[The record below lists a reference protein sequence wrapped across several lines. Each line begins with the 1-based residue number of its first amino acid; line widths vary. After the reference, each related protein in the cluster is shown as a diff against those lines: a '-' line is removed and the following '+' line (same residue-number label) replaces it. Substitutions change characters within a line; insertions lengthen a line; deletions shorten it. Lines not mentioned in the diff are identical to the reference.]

1 MNILF
6 ITSYYPE
13 PKIGGIERVTYLL
26 SKYLSQHDFK
36 VFNLRFNNSEYD
48 DTFPFI
54 NSSQLK
60 NLHDR
65 DSLRQYLINN
75 RINVIINQSHFFYTP
90 IIESAR
96 KNLNVRLYTVFH
108 NRPMFEALKLNEA
121 IKYSSS
127 KLKYIIPF
135 IYPIY
140 KLYSVKKLKREHKLS
155 YLLSDKTILLS
166 SRFIDIYKKDLNI
179 DGKKL
184 TYINNPISFDNVT
197 IDYTKKEKIV
207 LIVARLY
214 EAQKKISIALDIW
227 KGIEPQNSGWK
238 LIIVGDGEDK
248 KYYEEYCRKN
258 NIQNVKFTG
267 RTNPLP
273 YYLKASIFMMTS
285 KNEGWPLTL
294 LEAMQTGVVP
304 IVMDSFAALHDIIQ
318 DESNGY
324 IVKYNDKKEFGNR
337 LISLIN
343 NKNLRL
349 KMSQEG
355 LHSCTQYSIDNIGK
369 EWINLLNGHNE

>member
-1 MNILF
+1 MNLLF
-6 ITSYYPE
+6 ITTYYPE
-13 PKIGGIERVTYLL
+13 PQIGGIERVTYLL
-26 SKYLSQHDFK
+26 SKYLSQHRFSI
-36 VFNLRFNNSEYD
+36 FNLRFNNSEYD

-60 NLHDR
+60 NLHDS

-75 RINVIINQSHFFYTP
+75 RINAIINQSHFFYTP
-90 IIESAR
+90 IIEAAR
-96 KNLNVRLYTVFH
+96 KNLDVKLYTVFH

-127 KLKYIIPF
+127 NLKYIIPF

-140 KLYSVKKLKREHKLS
+140 KLYSVRKLKREHKLS

-184 TYINNPISFDNVT
+184 TYINNPISFNNVT
-197 IDYTKKEKIV
+197 VDYTKKEKIV

-227 KGIEPQNSGWK
+227 KEIEPQNSDWK

-273 YYLKASIFMMTS
+273 YYMKASIFMMTS

-318 DESNGY
+318 DGSNGY

>member
-48 DTFPFI
+48 DTFPFT

-140 KLYSVKKLKREHKLS
+140 KLYSVRKLKREHKLS

-184 TYINNPISFDNVT
+184 TYINNPISFDNATV
-197 IDYTKKEKIV
+197 DYTKKEKTV

-227 KGIEPQNSGWK
+227 KEIESQNSDWK
-238 LIIVGDGEDK
+238 LIIVGDGEDR

-318 DESNGY
+318 DGSNGY

>member
-6 ITSYYPE
+6 ITTYYPE
-13 PKIGGIERVTYLL
+13 PQIGGIERVTYLL
-26 SKYLSQHDFK
+26 SKYLSQHKFRI
-36 VFNLRFNNSEYD
+36 FNLRFNNSEYD

-60 NLHDR
+60 NLYDSN
-65 DSLRQYLINN
+65 SLRKYLISNQ
-75 RINVIINQSHFFYTP
+75 INVIINQSHFFYTP

-96 KNLNVRLYTVFH
+96 KNLDIKLYTVFH
-108 NRPMFEALKLNEA
+108 NRPMFQALKLNEA
-121 IKYSSS
+121 IKYSNS

-140 KLYSVKKLKREHKLS
+140 KLYSVRKLKKEHKQS

-166 SRFIDIYKKDLNI
+166 SRFIDIYKKELNV

-184 TYINNPISFDNVT
+184 TYINNPISFDNVKV
-197 IDYTKKEKIV
+197 DYTQKEKIV

-214 EAQKKISIALDIW
+214 EAQKRLSIALDIW
-227 KGIEPQNSGWK
+227 KEVESQNPDWK
-238 LIIVGDGEDK
+238 LIIVGDGEDRRL
-248 KYYEEYCRKN
+248 YEEHCRKN
-258 NIQNVKFTG
+258 NIQNVEFAG

-273 YYLKASIFMMTS
+273 YYMKASIFMMTS

-318 DESNGY
+318 DGSNGY

-369 EWINLLNGHNE
+369 DGLIY

>member
-1 MNILF
+1 MNLLF
-6 ITSYYPE
+6 ITTYYPD

-26 SKYLSQHDFK
+26 SKYLSQHGLSI
-36 VFNLRFNNSEYD
+36 FNLRFNNSEYD

-65 DSLRQYLINN
+65 NSLRQYLINN

-140 KLYSVKKLKREHKLS
+140 KLYSVRKLKKEHKLS

-184 TYINNPISFDNVT
+184 TYINNPISFDNVA

-227 KGIEPQNSGWK
+227 KEIESQNSDWK
-238 LIIVGDGEDK
+238 LIIVGDGEDR
-248 KYYEEYCRKN
+248 KYYEVYCRKN

-273 YYLKASIFMMTS
+273 YYMKASIFMMTS

-318 DESNGY
+318 EGSNGY
-324 IVKYNDKKEFGNR
+324 IVKYNDKEDFKSR
-337 LISLIN
+337 LVYLIN
-343 NKNLRL
+343 HADIRQQMGHKGQANCNKFRI
-349 KMSQEG
+349 EA
-355 LHSCTQYSIDNIGK
+355 IGAK
-369 EWINLLNGHNE
+369 WIQLFK

>member
-1 MNILF
+1 MMNLLF
-6 ITSYYPE
+6 ITTYYPE

-26 SKYLSQHDFK
+26 SKYLSQHGFK
-36 VFNLRFNNSEYD
+36 IFNLRFHNSEYD

-60 NLHDR
+60 NLHDS

-90 IIESAR
+90 VIESAR
-96 KNLNVRLYTVFH
+96 KNLDVRLYTVFH

-140 KLYSVKKLKREHKLS
+140 KLYSIKKLKREHKLS

-166 SRFIDIYKKDLNI
+166 SRFIDVYKKDLNI

-184 TYINNPISFDNVT
+184 TYINNPISFNNVT
-197 IDYTKKEKIV
+197 VDYTKKEKIV

-227 KGIEPQNSGWK
+227 KGIESQNSDWK
-238 LIIVGDGEDK
+238 LIIVGDGEDR

-258 NIQNVKFTG
+258 NMQNVKFMG

-285 KNEGWPLTL
+285 KNEGWGLTL
-294 LEAMQTGVVP
+294 VESLQTGVVP

-318 DESNGY
+318 DGSNGY
-324 IVKYNDKKEFGNR
+324 IVKYNDKKGFKNR
-337 LISLIN
+337 LVYLIN
-343 NKNLRL
+343 HADIRQRMGRKGQDNCNKF
-349 KMSQEG
+349 KIEA
-355 LHSCTQYSIDNIGK
+355 IGAK
-369 EWINLLNGHNE
+369 WIQLFK

>member
-1 MNILF
+1 MNLLF
-6 ITSYYPE
+6 ITTYYPE

-26 SKYLSQHDFK
+26 SKYLSQHGLSI
-36 VFNLRFNNSEYD
+36 FNLRFNNSEYD

-140 KLYSVKKLKREHKLS
+140 KLYSVRKLKKEHKLS

-184 TYINNPISFDNVT
+184 TYINNPISFDNVA

-227 KGIEPQNSGWK
+227 KKIESQNSDWK
-238 LIIVGDGEDK
+238 LIIVGDGEDR

-273 YYLKASIFMMTS
+273 YYMKASIFMMTS
-285 KNEGWPLTL
+285 KNEGWGLTL
-294 LEAMQTGVVP
+294 VESLQTGVVP

-318 DESNGY
+318 DGSNGY

-349 KMSQEG
+349 KMAQEG
-355 LHSCTQYSIDNIGK
+355 LHSCTQYSINNIGK

>member
-6 ITSYYPE
+6 ITTYYPE
-13 PKIGGIERVTYLL
+13 PQIGGIERVTYLL
-26 SKYLSQHDFK
+26 SKYLSQHKFRI
-36 VFNLRFNNSEYD
+36 FNLRFNNSEYD

-60 NLHDR
+60 NLYDSN
-65 DSLRQYLINN
+65 SLRKYLISNQ
-75 RINVIINQSHFFYTP
+75 INVIINQSHFFYTP

-96 KNLNVRLYTVFH
+96 KNLDIKLYTVFH
-108 NRPMFEALKLNEA
+108 NRPMFQALKLNEA
-121 IKYSSS
+121 IKYSNS

-140 KLYSVKKLKREHKLS
+140 KLYSVRKLKKEHKQS

-166 SRFIDIYKKDLNI
+166 SRFIDIYKKELNV

-184 TYINNPISFDNVT
+184 TYINNPISFDNVKV
-197 IDYTKKEKIV
+197 DYTQKEKIV

-214 EAQKKISIALDIW
+214 EAQKRLSIALDIW
-227 KGIEPQNSGWK
+227 KEVESQNPDWK
-238 LIIVGDGEDK
+238 LIIVGDGEDRRL
-248 KYYEEYCRKN
+248 YEEHCRKN
-258 NIQNVKFTG
+258 NIQNVEFAG

-273 YYLKASIFMMTS
+273 YYMKASIFMMTS

-318 DESNGY
+318 DGSNGY

>member
-90 IIESAR
+90 IIEAAR
-96 KNLNVRLYTVFH
+96 KNLDVRLYTVFH

-140 KLYSVKKLKREHKLS
+140 KLYSVRKLKREHKLS

-184 TYINNPISFDNVT
+184 TYINNPISFDNATV
-197 IDYTKKEKIV
+197 DYTKKEKTV

-227 KGIEPQNSGWK
+227 KEIESQNSDWK

-273 YYLKASIFMMTS
+273 YYMKASIFMMTS

-318 DESNGY
+318 DGSNGY

>member
-90 IIESAR
+90 IIEAAR
-96 KNLNVRLYTVFH
+96 KNLDVRLYTVFH

-140 KLYSVKKLKREHKLS
+140 KLYSVRKLKREHKLS

-179 DGKKL
+179 DGEKL
-184 TYINNPISFDNVT
+184 TYINNPISFDNATV
-197 IDYTKKEKIV
+197 DYTKKEKTV

-227 KGIEPQNSGWK
+227 KEIESQNSDWK
-238 LIIVGDGEDK
+238 LIIVGDGEDR

>member
-1 MNILF
+1 MNLLF
-6 ITSYYPE
+6 ITTFYPE
-13 PKIGGIERVTYLL
+13 PQIGGIERVTYLL
-26 SKYLSQHDFK
+26 SKYLSQHGFRI
-36 VFNLRFNNSEYD
+36 FNLRFSNSEYD

-60 NLHDR
+60 NLHDSN
-65 DSLRQYLINN
+65 SLRQYLINN
-75 RINVIINQSHFFYTP
+75 NINVIINQSHFFYTP
-90 IIESAR
+90 IIETAR
-96 KNLNVRLYTVFH
+96 KKLYIKLYTVFH

-135 IYPIY
+135 IYPVY
-140 KLYSVKKLKREHKLS
+140 KLYSVRKLKKEHKLS

-179 DGKKL
+179 DGEKL
-184 TYINNPISFDNVT
+184 TYINNPISFENVT

-227 KGIEPQNSGWK
+227 KDIETQEPDWR
-238 LIIVGDGEDK
+238 LIIVGDGEDRNFYEKYCK
-248 KYYEEYCRKN
+248 KKHIN
-258 NIQNVKFTG
+258 NVIFTG
-267 RTNPLP
+267 RANPLP

-285 KNEGWPLTL
+285 KNEGWGLTL
-294 LEAMQTGVVP
+294 VESLQTGVVP

-318 DESNGY
+318 DGSNGY
-324 IVKYNDKKEFGNR
+324 IVKYNDKKGFGNR

-343 NKNLRL
+343 NENLRL
-349 KMSQEG
+349 KMAQEG
-355 LHSCTQYSIDNIGK
+355 LNSCVKYSIDNIGK

>member
-13 PKIGGIERVTYLL
+13 PKIGGIERVSYLL
-26 SKYLSQHDFK
+26 SKYLSQRRFNI
-36 VFNLRFNNSEYD
+36 FNLRFNNSEYD

-60 NLHDR
+60 NLHDS

-90 IIESAR
+90 IIEAAR
-96 KNLNVRLYTVFH
+96 KNLDVRLYTVFH

-140 KLYSVKKLKREHKLS
+140 KLYSVRKLKREHKLS

-184 TYINNPISFDNVT
+184 TYINNPISFDNATV
-197 IDYTKKEKIV
+197 DYTKKEKTV

-227 KGIEPQNSGWK
+227 KEIEPQNSDWK
-238 LIIVGDGEDK
+238 LIIVGDGEDR

-318 DESNGY
+318 DESNGF
-324 IVKYNDKKEFGNR
+324 IVKYNDKKEFADR
-337 LISLIN
+337 LTLLIN
-343 NKNLRL
+343 NQNYRL
-349 KMSQEG
+349 TIAKEG
-355 LHSCTQYSIDNIGK
+355 QKGCTKYSINNIGK

>member
-6 ITSYYPE
+6 ITTYYPE
-13 PKIGGIERVTYLL
+13 PQIGGIERVTYLL

-258 NIQNVKFTG
+258 NIQNVEFAG

-273 YYLKASIFMMTS
+273 YYMKASIFMMTS

-318 DESNGY
+318 DGDNGY
-324 IVKYNDKKEFGNR
+324 IVKYNNKEHFKNR
-337 LISLIN
+337 LIYLIN
-343 NKNLRL
+343 HVDIRQRMGQKGKDNCNKFRI
-349 KMSQEG
+349 
-355 LHSCTQYSIDNIGK
+355 TAIGAK
-369 EWINLLNGHNE
+369 WIQLFK

>member
-179 DGKKL
+179 NGKKL

-318 DESNGY
+318 DESNGF

>member
-1 MNILF
+1 MNLLF
-6 ITSYYPE
+6 ITTYYPE

-26 SKYLSQHDFK
+26 SKYLSQHGLSI
-36 VFNLRFNNSEYD
+36 FNLRFNNSEYD

-140 KLYSVKKLKREHKLS
+140 KLYSVRKLKKEHKLS

-184 TYINNPISFDNVT
+184 TYINNPISFDNVA

-227 KGIEPQNSGWK
+227 KKIESQNSDWK
-238 LIIVGDGEDK
+238 LIIVGDGEDR

-273 YYLKASIFMMTS
+273 YYMKASIFMMTS
-285 KNEGWPLTL
+285 KNEGWGLTL
-294 LEAMQTGVVP
+294 VESLQTGVVP

-318 DESNGY
+318 DGSNGY

-349 KMSQEG
+349 KMAKEG
-355 LHSCTQYSIDNIGK
+355 LHSCTQYSINNIGK

>member
-1 MNILF
+1 MNLLF
-6 ITSYYPE
+6 ITTYYPE

-26 SKYLSQHDFK
+26 SKYLSQHGLSI
-36 VFNLRFNNSEYD
+36 FNLRFNNSEYD

-140 KLYSVKKLKREHKLS
+140 KLYSVKKLKKEHKLS

-184 TYINNPISFDNVT
+184 TYINNPISFDNVA

-227 KGIEPQNSGWK
+227 KKIESQNSDWK
-238 LIIVGDGEDK
+238 LIIVGDGEDR

-273 YYLKASIFMMTS
+273 YYMKASIFMMTS
-285 KNEGWPLTL
+285 KNEGWGLTL
-294 LEAMQTGVVP
+294 VESLQTGVVP

-318 DESNGY
+318 DGSNGY

-349 KMSQEG
+349 KMAQEG
-355 LHSCTQYSIDNIGK
+355 LHSCTQYSINNIGK